1 METNTLSNFM
11 EMSSDF
17 FPPKKK
23 KKTIMCF
30 IVLDKVNYE
39 EMHYDLAIA
48 IQIF

>member
-1 METNTLSNFM
+1 M
-11 EMSSDF
+11 EMSCDF
-17 FPPKKK
+17 FPKK

-48 IQIF
+48 IQNF